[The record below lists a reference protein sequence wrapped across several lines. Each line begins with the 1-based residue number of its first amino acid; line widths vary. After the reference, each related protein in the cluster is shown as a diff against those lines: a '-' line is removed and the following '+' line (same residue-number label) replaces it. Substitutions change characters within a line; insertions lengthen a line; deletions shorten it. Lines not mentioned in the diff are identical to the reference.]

1 MKRILLTIAIPLSV
15 GTLAGYFSYSSAK
28 QIPEVEM
35 KRSVRE
41 ESGAAEVWS
50 ADDFLKASMER
61 AAKARQK
68 GHTGL
73 TDQLADWSTE
83 EIRAALEES
92 VKSPDALFQMTLGAR
107 VEDALLAEWMRR
119 DFDGAIGWFEAL
131 GSDYVKQRML
141 PALSQHWPKERG
153 QEAIDFALRYRGLH
167 GWNSPGRFFSTG
179 VSKAAEG
186 GPAAVNEVLRRLRE
200 NGVEM
205 SEVRELEFPAGFDF
219 RTFIGGKEFAHLK
232 ENRRGFAFAEAWS
245 FQDPEG
251 ACRWLKEEGGGIP
264 ALISLAAWEDDGS
277 AAPRLRWLG
286 GELSNWS
293 EKEQDEFFR
302 QGALRQLFR
311 DPDAQITM
319 AEGAK
324 DPAMAERIRKMG
336 IQAMDEGAVGP
347 GLRVLVSIP
356 DPARRIEL
364 LMEVEPKTD
373 SGNQMAERL
382 YPQNEITLRAK
393 LREWNAT
400 EAQTETILERFGK
413 K

>member
-1 MKRILLTIAIPLSV
+1 MVIIFVI
-15 GTLAGYFSYSSAK
+15 TLGAGVVAGYLSRSSARVVRE
-28 QIPEVEM
+28 QET

-41 ESGAAEVWS
+41 ANGAGEVWG
-50 ADDFLKASMER
+50 AEDFVKASVER
-61 AAKARQK
+61 MRAARQK
-68 GHTGL
+68 GNSYL
-73 TDQLADWSTE
+73 TNELADWSTD
-83 EIRAALEES
+83 EIRAALEAS
-92 VKSPDALFQMTLGAR
+92 AKSADALYEVTLGR
-107 VEDALLAEWMRR
+107 SVESSLMAEWMRR
-119 DFDGAIGWFEAL
+119 DFDGAMGWFE
-131 GSDYVKQRML
+131 GQDSDYVKKRML
-141 PALSQHWPKERG
+141 PLLSQQWPKERG
-153 QEAIDFALRYRGLH
+153 LEAIDFALRYRGLH

-179 VSKAAEG
+179 LNKAAEG

-205 SEVRELEFPAGFDF
+205 SEVRELEFPPGFDF
-219 RTFIGGKEFAHLK
+219 RTFIGGEEFAHLK

-336 IQAMDEGAVGP
+336 IQAMYEGAVGP
-347 GLRVLVSIP
+347 GLRVLGSIP